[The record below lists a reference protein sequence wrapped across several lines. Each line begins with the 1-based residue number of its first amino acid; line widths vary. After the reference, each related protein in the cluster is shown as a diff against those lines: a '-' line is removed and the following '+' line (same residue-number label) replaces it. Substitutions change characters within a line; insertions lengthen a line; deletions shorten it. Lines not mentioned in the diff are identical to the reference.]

1 MALAPDVRIGQ
12 YQITVQIGAGGMGEV
27 YRARDTTLERDV
39 AIKVLPEAFAQ
50 DPERL
55 ARFEREA
62 RTLAA
67 LNHPNIAQIYGLERS
82 GSITALVME
91 LVEGET
97 LAANGAIP
105 LDEALSLATQIG
117 AALEVAHEQGII
129 HRDLK
134 PANIKVRSDGTVKVL
149 DFGLAKALEPASV
162 AGSTQADQAYAMSQS
177 PTLTFQATQAGLILG
192 TAAYM
197 SPEQARGKP
206 ADKRADIWSFGVVL
220 FEMLSGHRV
229 FEGEDVSETLAFV
242 LTKTPDWSKLPATT
256 PPAIVTLLRRCLE
269 RDRRRRVADMSTVRF
284 VIEEAASLVV
294 VRPEVDAPPKPPATV
309 RPLWRRLVPVMSAIA
324 LTAAIAGLGA
334 WAVWP
339 RSAAPVSRF
348 AIIPPSD
355 QHLSGIG
362 RRVLALSR
370 DGTLLVY
377 VANNRMFLRPMASLE
392 PSPIGE
398 GGVGNI
404 TEPVFS
410 PDGRSIA
417 FVAGAESAVKQ
428 IAVSGGVAS
437 STVCGFQNAPMGMWW
452 DASGIILGNGARG
465 ILRCPPNGGS
475 SQQLIPATATEWLA
489 WPQLLPDGDTLLFA
503 AGKPEAF
510 IVYASASDETT
521 IVTQSLRSGKRT
533 TVMRNASAP
542 RYVETGHLL
551 YTQRGIVFAAPFD
564 PAHPTEIGGGVPVIE
579 GVRRFPGAGFTPQYD
594 ISDNGSLVFI
604 PGPARYGTGQVML
617 IATDRTGKF
626 ERVLPDARSYEHP
639 RVTRDGKYVVYSTV
653 DGQDANIWV
662 YEIGSPSAPRRLTTF
677 GGRNVLPIWSGDGSR
692 VAYQSNKEGDLAIFA
707 QRFDGTDRAERLT
720 KPARDVSHVPE
731 SWSPDGQ
738 FLTFDEVKGTSH
750 TLWILS
756 LADKKVMATGVQS
769 IEPFES
775 SFSPDGKWLAY
786 YMRRTDTQSADR
798 GTYVQRFPLTGL
810 PQQAPKVNVDF
821 HPVWTL
827 GGKGLLYV
835 GAAASNLFAEVTVA
849 TSPTLTFGS
858 AMTFASPVQD
868 RVSVERRDFDIL
880 PDGRFIG
887 VAGIDRA
894 ETSAQP
900 AAEMRVVL
908 NWFEELKARVPIK

>member
-1 MALAPDVRIGQ
+1 
-12 YQITVQIGAGGMGEV
+12 
-27 YRARDTTLERDV
+27 
-39 AIKVLPEAFAQ
+39 
-50 DPERL
+50 
-55 ARFEREA
+55 
-62 RTLAA
+62 
-67 LNHPNIAQIYGLERS
+67 
-82 GSITALVME
+82 
-91 LVEGET
+91 
-97 LAANGAIP
+97 
-105 LDEALSLATQIG
+105 
-117 AALEVAHEQGII
+117 
-129 HRDLK
+129 
-134 PANIKVRSDGTVKVL
+134 
-149 DFGLAKALEPASV
+149 
-162 AGSTQADQAYAMSQS
+162 
-177 PTLTFQATQAGLILG
+177 
-192 TAAYM
+192 
-197 SPEQARGKP
+197 
-206 ADKRADIWSFGVVL
+206 
-220 FEMLSGHRV
+220 
-229 FEGEDVSETLAFV
+229 
-242 LTKTPDWSKLPATT
+242 
-256 PPAIVTLLRRCLE
+256 
-269 RDRRRRVADMSTVRF
+269 
-284 VIEEAASLVV
+284 
-294 VRPEVDAPPKPPATV
+294 
-309 RPLWRRLVPVMSAIA
+309 VMSAVA
-324 LTAAIAGLGA
+324 LTAAIAGLAA

-392 PSPIGE
+392 SSPIGE

-417 FVAGAESAVKQ
+417 FVSPAENAVKQ

-452 DASGIILGNGARG
+452 DASGIILGQGARG

-475 SQQLIPATATEWLA
+475 PQQLIAATGTEWLA

-503 AGKPEAF
+503 SGKPEAF
-510 IVYASASDETT
+510 AVYASASDEAT

-533 TVMRNASAP
+533 IVMRDATAP
-542 RYVETGHLL
+542 RYVGTGHLL

-604 PGPARYGTGQVML
+604 PGPARYATGQVIL

-639 RVTRDGKYVVYSTV
+639 RVTRDGKYVVYSTA
-653 DGQDANIWV
+653 DGQDANAWV

-707 QRFDGTDRAERLT
+707 QRFDGTDSAERLT
-720 KPARDVSHVPE
+720 KPAQGESHVPE

-738 FLTFDEVKGTSH
+738 FLTFDDVKGTSH
-750 TLWILS
+750 TLSVLS
-756 LADKKVMATGVQS
+756 IADKKVIATGVQS

-786 YMRRTDTQSADR
+786 FVRRTDTQSADR
-798 GTYVQRFPLTGL
+798 GTYVQHFPLTGL

-849 TSPTLTFGS
+849 TSPALTFGS

-887 VAGIDRA
+887 VAGTDRA
-894 ETSAQP
+894 EQYGQG

-908 NWFEELKARVPIK
+908 NWLEELKTRVPIK